1 MECLQKISKSTCMEL
16 LIKNGTIVN
25 ADNTSVADVLCR
37 GNKIVEIGDL
47 SIANASVDRI
57 IDATNCYIIPGGID
71 PHVHMHLPSSAGF
84 SSDDFYSGS
93 KAALFGGTTSI
104 IDFVTPLKG
113 EKLDIAIEKRKLEA
127 QKCNIDYSFHVSPIE
142 WRDTIE
148 NEINNFISKGLRSF
162 KVYMAYKDTIGLD
175 DELLF
180 KVMKTVGKA
189 GGMITVHCELGDK
202 IEILRNKF
210 VSENCLSP
218 EFHPL
223 SRPSEFEAKAVKK
236 AINFAKKADCPIYIV
251 HVSTK
256 ESLVNIREAQKNGQK
271 VYAETCPQYLLLD
284 DSKYIGDFENAAP
297 FVMSP
302 PLRKKEDIDALW
314 EAVSDGTIQ
323 TVGTDH
329 CPFNFKQKESG
340 RDDFRKIPNGA
351 GGVEH
356 RLALLYTYGVLKDKI
371 SLNQFVDLTSTNA
384 AKIFRLY
391 PEKGIIEVGSDADL
405 VVWNQ
410 KTENIISASTH
421 HQNCDNNI
429 YEGIKTIGSPIF
441 VIQSGRV
448 VVENGLMIS
457 TPTKGQLL
465 FRR

>member
-1 MECLQKISKSTCMEL
+1 MEL
-16 LIKNGTIVN
+16 LINNGTIVN
-25 ADNTSVADVLCR
+25 ANNTSVANVLCR
-37 GNKIVEIGDL
+37 DNKIVGIGDL
-47 SIANASVDRI
+47 STANTSVDRI
-57 IDATNCYIIPGGID
+57 IDATDCYVIPGGID

-104 IDFVTPLKG
+104 IDFVTPRKG
-113 EKLDIAIEKRKLEA
+113 ESLQDAILKRTKESQNCLT
-127 QKCNIDYSFHVSPIE
+127 NYSFHVSPIE

-148 NEINNFISKGLRSF
+148 NEIDNCISKGLRSF

-175 DELLF
+175 DEVLL
-180 KVMKTVGKA
+180 KVMKTVGNA
-189 GGMITVHCELGDK
+189 GGMVTVHCELGDE

-210 VSENCLSP
+210 ASVNCLIP
-218 EFHPL
+218 EFHSL
-223 SRPSEFEAKAVKK
+223 SRPSEVEAKAVEK
-236 AINFAKKADCPIYIV
+236 AINFAKEAQCPIYIV

-256 ESLVNIREAQKNGQK
+256 ESLVYIREAQKNGQK

-284 DSKYIGDFENAAP
+284 DSKYIGDFENTGP

-329 CPFNFKQKESG
+329 CPFNFKQKETG

-351 GGVEH
+351 GGVEN

-371 SLNQFVDLTSTNA
+371 SLNQFVDLTSTNV
-384 AKIFRLY
+384 AKIFGLY

-405 VVWNQ
+405 VIWNP
-410 KTENIISASTH
+410 KIENIISASNH
-421 HQNCDNNI
+421 HQNCDINI
-429 YEGIKTIGSPIF
+429 YEGIKTIGSPRF

-457 TPTKGQLL
+457 TPSKGQLL
-465 FRR
+465 VRR